1 MINYKNN
8 VTQISTRN
16 KEHKLT
22 IQRGRNR
29 KMLLCDLKLV
39 FPNTMKLCNSKFPK
53 IDSLEDEFF

>member
-16 KEHKLT
+16 KENKLT

-29 KMLLCDLKLV
+29 KMLLCELKLV
-39 FPNTMKLCNSKFPK
+39 FPNAMKL
-53 IDSLEDEFF
+53 

>member
-16 KEHKLT
+16 KEHKLI
-22 IQRGRNR
+22 IQRGRNI

-39 FPNTMKLCNSKFPK
+39 FPNAMKL
-53 IDSLEDEFF
+53 

>member
-16 KEHKLT
+16 KEYKLT

-29 KMLLCDLKLV
+29 K
-39 FPNTMKLCNSKFPK
+39 PINTLTAHTIEYS
-53 IDSLEDEFF
+53 E